1 MRAIVVD
8 KDYGS
13 VSAEELERVQN
24 AYKQAGITLELA
36 HFTSED
42 EIQAKQ
48 VQWLYY
54 HKYWLFSLAGGID
67 CVISA
72 VEQALQEWSK
82 EDIELATKSHKA

>member
-1 MRAIVVD
+1 MDAI
-8 KDYGS
+8 KSYIFHQ
-13 VSAEELERVQN
+13 ELDIEKVLVIN
-24 AYKQAGITLELA
+24 T
-36 HFTSED
+36 TSED